1 MLSEITLSRQPENIQ
16 ANVFALGNGT
26 RKSREGE
33 GAEVRRKGKGARRQ
47 LGQSYALIFFRS
59 RYRRICAFALRLF
72 AFLPSTLFQ
81 SGCRPA

>member
-33 GAEVRRKGKGARRQ
+33 GLK
-47 LGQSYALIFFRS
+47 
-59 RYRRICAFALRLF
+59 
-72 AFLPSTLFQ
+72 
-81 SGCRPA
+81 